1 MATNTNL
8 RAVALNCT
16 LKPGPDESSTDLLLA
31 EVAAELRTHDVQ
43 VDPIIRVVDHDIKP
57 GVTSDEGEGDD
68 WPAIRQQ
75 VLDAD
80 IVVLG
85 TPIWLGQPSSVV
97 HRVMERMDAF
107 LGETDD
113 EGRMISYDRVA
124 MVAVVGNEDGAHH
137 VSAELFQALNDVGFT
152 IAANA
157 VTYWVGEAMQG
168 TDYKDLDERP
178 ETTAKATAMSVRN
191 TVHLARLLKGSGYP
205 AG

>member
-1 MATNTNL
+1 MATNLT
-8 RAVALNCT
+8 AVALNCT
-16 LKPGPDESSTDLLLA
+16 LKPGPDESSTDLLLG
-31 EVAAELRTHDVQ
+31 EVAAELRSHGVE
-43 VDPIIRVVDHDIKP
+43 VAPIIRVADHDVKP
-57 GVTSDEGEGDD
+57 GVTSDEGDGDD

-80 IVVLG
+80 IVVIG
-85 TPIWLGQPSSVV
+85 TPIWLGQPSSIA

-107 LGETDD
+107 LGETDE
-113 EGRMISYDRVA
+113 EGRMVSYGRVA

-137 VSAELFQALNDVGFT
+137 VSAELFQAMNDVGFT

-178 ETTAKATAMSVRN
+178 ETTARATRMSVRN
-191 TVHLARLLKGSGYP
+191 TVHLAGLLKGAQYP
-205 AG
+205 GGE

>member
-1 MATNTNL
+1 MATNLT
-8 RAVALNCT
+8 AVALNCT
-16 LKPGPDESSTDLLLA
+16 LKSGPDESSTDLLLA
-31 EVAAELRTHDVQ
+31 EVAAELRSHGVE
-43 VDPIIRVVDHDIKP
+43 VAPIIRVADHDVKP
-57 GVTSDEGEGDD
+57 GVTSDEGDGDD
-68 WPAIRQQ
+68 WPAIRRQ

-80 IVVLG
+80 IVVIG
-85 TPIWLGQPSSVV
+85 TPIWLGQPSSIA

-113 EGRMISYDRVA
+113 EGRMVSYGRVA

-137 VSAELFQALNDVGFT
+137 VSAELFQAMNDVGFT

-178 ETTAKATAMSVRN
+178 ETTARATRMSVRN
-191 TVHLARLLKGSGYP
+191 TVHLAGLLKGSQYP
-205 AG
+205 GGE